1 MNPLQVVEIINGDGM
16 VVKMADGSLKKI
28 FLASVRSPRAADV
41 AATDESAG
49 KQLRGARTRPR
60 ALYDIPYMFEAR
72 EFLRKKLVG
81 KKVRLFRRRLP
92 KPISRQPLSCTGHCW
107 PLDRCV

>member
-1 MNPLQVVEIINGDGM
+1 MEIINGDGM

-81 KKVRLFRRRLP
+81 KKVR
-92 KPISRQPLSCTGHCW
+92 SVVQAATAEAG
-107 PLDRCV
+107 